1 MDKLIQKID
10 EKNNW
15 GKNELG
21 QLLADTCTRYNNT
34 IMKKPLDLNDP
45 ENTKENII
53 IDTCNHVLVKIQ
65 SQTSWGKNI
74 LKEMIFK
81 KLVEELSC

>member
-21 QLLADTCTRYNNT
+21 QLLADTCTRYNNMV
-34 IMKKPLDLNDP
+34 MKKPLGLNDP
-45 ENTKENII
+45 ENTKENIVSN
-53 IDTCNHVLVKIQ
+53 TCMFVLTQIQ
-65 SQTSWGKNI
+65 SKTSWGKTVV
-74 LKEMIFK
+74 KEMIFK
-81 KLVEELSC
+81 KLVEEISC